1 MLFKAAIAL
10 ACMML
15 MATAL
20 AQNPADMISSKVNAQ
35 IDAAKQNLTQKAV
48 ERITEGNLTREN
60 MQRDISITKENL
72 RQTAAQKMNL
82 SANVTSEEL
91 QNRAKEQLRQTASQR
106 MNLSANVTSEE
117 LQNRAKEELKNQM
130 NQKVQQPGFEIIL
143 ALTAIIFIVSI
154 LRRRD

>member
-1 MLFKAAIAL
+1 MLFKAAIAF

-48 ERITEGNLTREN
+48 ERITEGNLT
-60 MQRDISITKENL
+60 KESL
-72 RQTAAQKMNL
+72 QKDLN
-82 SANVTSEEL
+82 AT
-91 QNRAKEQLRQTASQR
+91 
-106 MNLSANVTSEE
+106 
-117 LQNRAKEELKNQM
+117 KEELKQKAVQTMNVNANITTGELQQKAKDELKNQV

-143 ALTAIIFIVSI
+143 ALTVVILIAGI

>member
-1 MLFKAAIAL
+1 MLFKAAITL

-48 ERITEGNLTREN
+48 ERITEGNLT
-60 MQRDISITKENL
+60 KESL
-72 RQTAAQKMNL
+72 QKDLN
-82 SANVTSEEL
+82 AT
-91 QNRAKEQLRQTASQR
+91 
-106 MNLSANVTSEE
+106 
-117 LQNRAKEELKNQM
+117 KEELKQKAVQTMNVNANITTGELQQKAKDELKNQV
-130 NQKVQQPGFEIIL
+130 NQKVQQPGFEAIL

>member
-48 ERITEGNLTREN
+48 ERITEGNLT
-60 MQRDISITKENL
+60 KESL
-72 RQTAAQKMNL
+72 QKDLN
-82 SANVTSEEL
+82 AT
-91 QNRAKEQLRQTASQR
+91 
-106 MNLSANVTSEE
+106 
-117 LQNRAKEELKNQM
+117 KEELKQKAVQTMNVNANITTGELQQKAKDELKNQV

-143 ALTAIIFIVSI
+143 ALTVVILIAGI

>member
-35 IDAAKQNLTQKAV
+35 IDAAKQNLTQKAA
-48 ERITEGNLTREN
+48 ERITEGNLTKESLQKDLN
-60 MQRDISITKENL
+60 ATKEEL
-72 RQTAAQKMNL
+72 KQKAVQTMNVN
-82 SANVTSEEL
+82 ANITTGEL
-91 QNRAKEQLRQTASQR
+91 QQK
-106 MNLSANVTSEE
+106 
-117 LQNRAKEELKNQM
+117 AKEELKNQV

-143 ALTAIIFIVSI
+143 ALTVVILIAGI

>member
-15 MATAL
+15 IATAL

-48 ERITEGNLTREN
+48 ERITEGNLT
-60 MQRDISITKENL
+60 KESL
-72 RQTAAQKMNL
+72 QKDL
-82 SANVTSEEL
+82 KAT
-91 QNRAKEQLRQTASQR
+91 
-106 MNLSANVTSEE
+106 
-117 LQNRAKEELKNQM
+117 KEELKQKAVQTMNVNANITSGELQQKAKDELKNQV

-143 ALTAIIFIVSI
+143 ALTVVVLIAVI

>member
-1 MLFKAAIAL
+1 MLFKAAIAF

-48 ERITEGNLTREN
+48 EHVTEGNLTKEHL
-60 MQRDISITKENL
+60 QKDINATKEEL
-72 RQTAAQKMNL
+72 KQKAVQSINVN
-82 SANVTSEEL
+82 ANITSGEL
-91 QNRAKEQLRQTASQR
+91 QKK
-106 MNLSANVTSEE
+106 
-117 LQNRAKEELKNQM
+117 AKEELKNQV

-143 ALTAIIFIVSI
+143 ALTVVISIAGI

>member
-1 MLFKAAIAL
+1 MLFKAAIAF

-48 ERITEGNLTREN
+48 ERITEGNLTKESLQKDLN
-60 MQRDISITKENL
+60 ATKEEL
-72 RQTAAQKMNL
+72 KQKAVQTMNVN
-82 SANVTSEEL
+82 ANITSGEL
-91 QNRAKEQLRQTASQR
+91 QQK
-106 MNLSANVTSEE
+106 
-117 LQNRAKEELKNQM
+117 AKEELKNQV

-143 ALTAIIFIVSI
+143 ALTVVILIAGI

>member
-1 MLFKAAIAL
+1 MLFKAAIAF

-48 ERITEGNLTREN
+48 ERITEGNLT
-60 MQRDISITKENL
+60 KESL
-72 RQTAAQKMNL
+72 QKDLN
-82 SANVTSEEL
+82 AT
-91 QNRAKEQLRQTASQR
+91 
-106 MNLSANVTSEE
+106 
-117 LQNRAKEELKNQM
+117 KEELKQKAVQSMNVNANITSGELQQKAKDELKNQV

-143 ALTAIIFIVSI
+143 ALTVVILIAGI

>member
-1 MLFKAAIAL
+1 MLFKAAIAF

-48 ERITEGNLTREN
+48 ERITEGNLT
-60 MQRDISITKENL
+60 KESL
-72 RQTAAQKMNL
+72 QKDLN
-82 SANVTSEEL
+82 AT
-91 QNRAKEQLRQTASQR
+91 
-106 MNLSANVTSEE
+106 
-117 LQNRAKEELKNQM
+117 KEELKQKAVQTMNVNANITTGELQQKAKDELKNQV
-130 NQKVQQPGFEIIL
+130 NQKVQQPGFEAIL

>member
-1 MLFKAAIAL
+1 MLFKVAIAF

-15 MATAL
+15 LATAL

-48 ERITEGNLTREN
+48 ERITEGNLT
-60 MQRDISITKENL
+60 KESL
-72 RQTAAQKMNL
+72 QKDLN
-82 SANVTSEEL
+82 AT
-91 QNRAKEQLRQTASQR
+91 
-106 MNLSANVTSEE
+106 
-117 LQNRAKEELKNQM
+117 KEELKQKAVQTMNVNANITTGELQQKAKDELKNQV

-143 ALTAIIFIVSI
+143 ALTVVVLIAGI

>member
-48 ERITEGNLTREN
+48 ERIAEGNLTREG
-60 MQRDISITKENL
+60 L
-72 RQTAAQKMNL
+72 QKDLN
-82 SANVTSEEL
+82 AT
-91 QNRAKEQLRQTASQR
+91 
-106 MNLSANVTSEE
+106 
-117 LQNRAKEELKNQM
+117 KEELKQKAVQTLNVNANITTGELQQKAKDELKNQA

-143 ALTAIIFIVSI
+143 ALTVVILIAGI

>member
-10 ACMML
+10 ACMMF
-15 MATAL
+15 MAAAL

-48 ERITEGNLTREN
+48 ERITEGNLTKESLQKDLN
-60 MQRDISITKENL
+60 ATKEEL
-72 RQTAAQKMNL
+72 KQKAVQTMNVN
-82 SANVTSEEL
+82 ANITTGEL
-91 QNRAKEQLRQTASQR
+91 QQK
-106 MNLSANVTSEE
+106 
-117 LQNRAKEELKNQM
+117 AKEELKNQV

-143 ALTAIIFIVSI
+143 ALTVVILIAGI

>member
-20 AQNPADMISSKVNAQ
+20 AQNSADMLSSKVNAQ

-48 ERITEGNLTREN
+48 ERITEGNLTKESLQKDLN
-60 MQRDISITKENL
+60 ATKEEL
-72 RQTAAQKMNL
+72 KQKAVQTMNVN
-82 SANVTSEEL
+82 ANITTGEL
-91 QNRAKEQLRQTASQR
+91 QQK
-106 MNLSANVTSEE
+106 
-117 LQNRAKEELKNQM
+117 AKEELKNQV

-143 ALTAIIFIVSI
+143 ALTVVILIAGI

>member
-48 ERITEGNLTREN
+48 ERITEGNLTKESLQKDLN
-60 MQRDISITKENL
+60 ATKAELKQKAVQTMDVNANIT
-72 RQTAAQKMNL
+72 TG
-82 SANVTSEEL
+82 EL
-91 QNRAKEQLRQTASQR
+91 QQKAKD
-106 MNLSANVTSEE
+106 
-117 LQNRAKEELKNQM
+117 ELKNQV

-143 ALTAIIFIVSI
+143 ALTVVILIAGI

>member
-1 MLFKAAIAL
+1 VQNVVLRKSDLRSRRFKMLFKAAIAF

-48 ERITEGNLTREN
+48 ERITEGNLT
-60 MQRDISITKENL
+60 KESL
-72 RQTAAQKMNL
+72 QKDLN
-82 SANVTSEEL
+82 AT
-91 QNRAKEQLRQTASQR
+91 
-106 MNLSANVTSEE
+106 
-117 LQNRAKEELKNQM
+117 KEELKQKAVQTMNVNANITTGELQQKAKDELKNQV

-143 ALTAIIFIVSI
+143 ALTVVILIAGI

>member
-1 MLFKAAIAL
+1 MLFKAAIAF

-48 ERITEGNLTREN
+48 ERITEGNLT
-60 MQRDISITKENL
+60 KESL
-72 RQTAAQKMNL
+72 QKDLN
-82 SANVTSEEL
+82 AT
-91 QNRAKEQLRQTASQR
+91 
-106 MNLSANVTSEE
+106 
-117 LQNRAKEELKNQM
+117 KEELKQKAVQTMNVNANITSGELQQKAKDELKNQV

-143 ALTAIIFIVSI
+143 ALTVVILIAGI

>member
-48 ERITEGNLTREN
+48 ERITEGNLTKESLQKDLN
-60 MQRDISITKENL
+60 ATKEEL
-72 RQTAAQKMNL
+72 KQKAVQTMNVN
-82 SANVTSEEL
+82 ANITTGEL
-91 QNRAKEQLRQTASQR
+91 QQKAKD
-106 MNLSANVTSEE
+106 
-117 LQNRAKEELKNQM
+117 ELKNQM

>member
-1 MLFKAAIAL
+1 VQNVVLRKSDSRSRRFEMLFKAAIAL

-35 IDAAKQNLTQKAV
+35 IDAAKQNLTQKAA
-48 ERITEGNLTREN
+48 ERIAEGNLTRESLQKDLN
-60 MQRDISITKENL
+60 ATKAELKQKAVQTMDVNANIT
-72 RQTAAQKMNL
+72 TG
-82 SANVTSEEL
+82 EL
-91 QNRAKEQLRQTASQR
+91 QQK
-106 MNLSANVTSEE
+106 
-117 LQNRAKEELKNQM
+117 AKEELKNQM

-143 ALTAIIFIVSI
+143 ALTVVILIAGI

>member
-15 MATAL
+15 TATAL

-48 ERITEGNLTREN
+48 ERITEGNLT
-60 MQRDISITKENL
+60 KESL
-72 RQTAAQKMNL
+72 QKDFN
-82 SANVTSEEL
+82 AT
-91 QNRAKEQLRQTASQR
+91 
-106 MNLSANVTSEE
+106 
-117 LQNRAKEELKNQM
+117 KEELKQKAVQTMNVNANITTGELQKKAKEEMKNQV

-143 ALTAIIFIVSI
+143 ALTVVVLIAGI

>member
-48 ERITEGNLTREN
+48 ERITEGNLT
-60 MQRDISITKENL
+60 KESL
-72 RQTAAQKMNL
+72 QKDLN
-82 SANVTSEEL
+82 AT
-91 QNRAKEQLRQTASQR
+91 
-106 MNLSANVTSEE
+106 
-117 LQNRAKEELKNQM
+117 KEELKQKAVQTMNVNANITTGELQQKAKDELKNQV
-130 NQKVQQPGFEIIL
+130 NQKVQQPGFEAIL

>member
-1 MLFKAAIAL
+1 MLFKAAITL

-48 ERITEGNLTREN
+48 ERIAEGNLTREG
-60 MQRDISITKENL
+60 L
-72 RQTAAQKMNL
+72 QKDLN
-82 SANVTSEEL
+82 AT
-91 QNRAKEQLRQTASQR
+91 
-106 MNLSANVTSEE
+106 
-117 LQNRAKEELKNQM
+117 KEELKQKAVQTLNVNANITTGELQQKAKDELKNQA

-143 ALTAIIFIVSI
+143 ALTVVILIAGI

>member
-48 ERITEGNLTREN
+48 ERITEGNLTKESLQKDLN
-60 MQRDISITKENL
+60 ATKEEL
-72 RQTAAQKMNL
+72 KQKAAQTMNVN
-82 SANVTSEEL
+82 ANITSGEL
-91 QNRAKEQLRQTASQR
+91 QQK
-106 MNLSANVTSEE
+106 
-117 LQNRAKEELKNQM
+117 AKEELKNQV

-143 ALTAIIFIVSI
+143 ALTVVVLIASV

>member
-48 ERITEGNLTREN
+48 ERITEGNLTRESLQKDLN
-60 MQRDISITKENL
+60 ATKEEL
-72 RQTAAQKMNL
+72 KQKAVQTMNVN
-82 SANVTSEEL
+82 ANITTGEL
-91 QNRAKEQLRQTASQR
+91 QQKAKD
-106 MNLSANVTSEE
+106 
-117 LQNRAKEELKNQM
+117 ELKNQM